1 MTYNF
6 DTEVEVNFDFDVSSV
21 YEQAVNAVLEYE
33 KCPYEADVSLLITND
48 DSIREINKEMR
59 GLDTATDVLSFP
71 MSDYTN
77 PADFSNIESDSDAFE
92 PDSGELL
99 LGDIVIS
106 LDKIISQ
113 ADAFGHS
120 TKREFA
126 FLIVH
131 SMLHLIGF
139 DHIEESDRAVMEAH
153 QKEIMNIIN
162 IQR

>member
-6 DTEVEVNFDFDVSSV
+6 DTEVEVDFDFDIKSV
-21 YEQAVNAVLEYE
+21 YEQAVCAVLDNEN
-33 KCPYEADVSLLITND
+33 CPYEAEVSLLITND

-59 GLDTATDVLSFP
+59 GLDVATDVLSFP
-71 MSDYTN
+71 MSDYSM
-77 PADFSNIESDSDAFE
+77 PGDFSNIETYPDAFE

-106 LDKIISQ
+106 ADKIINQ
-113 ADAFGHS
+113 ATSFGHS

-139 DHIEESDRAVMEAH
+139 DHIEESDRIIMETH
-153 QKEIMNIIN
+153 QKEIMNILN
-162 IQR
+162 IPR